1 MIFFQQLLNGVV
13 VGATYGLFALG
24 FTLIFGVL
32 HVLNL
37 AHGAVFMWGAMVGLF
52 AVTVLDLPLPI
63 VFALA
68 VLASGLISVAV
79 DFLAFCP
86 LRRRGNPEFS
96 AIVTS
101 IRLSQILMSL
111 AQFASETQI
120 HRFPFGT
127 FPIKFYSFAGMRIS
141 LQQYRHPNIRLRAG
155 RRISFPAQA
164 SDVKSAP
171 LPCPIRHRSFSA

>member
-1 MIFFQQLLNGVV
+1 MRSKFQTHKLASRQHFILHDIFSAAPERRRGRCDLWDV
-13 VGATYGLFALG
+13 FALG

-52 AVTVLDLPLPI
+52 AVTVLDLPLPT

-79 DFLAFCP
+79 DFLAFRP

-127 FPIKFYSFAGMRIS
+127 FPIKFYSFA
-141 LQQYRHPNIRLRAG
+141 
-155 RRISFPAQA
+155 
-164 SDVKSAP
+164 
-171 LPCPIRHRSFSA
+171 